1 MTALQN
7 GPCGVRRRPGLPGRL
22 SVRSR
27 WRSGPRL
34 RLGLVRAL
42 CALTLLILVPGA
54 ASPEDVPA
62 GSGAGTD
69 RHGMAT
75 PLRMVNLN
83 PFHLLYG
90 VPASAGAR
98 VMPPGASEVIASV
111 DMASHLRAGGSGTER
126 VLMDGET
133 YRQGLALRHGLGEGW
148 ELLVDVP
155 AVSHTGGVFD
165 GFIEDWHDTFGL
177 PQGDRDRA
185 PRDRLAMFYADGG
198 GTRFDIDGDVH
209 SLGDASVGVG
219 YALPSPPF
227 SNDGVVVRGM
237 IKLPSGDEGALA
249 GSGGYSASAWA
260 ETSGAFSGSAVS
272 RNWLYAA
279 TLGVLA
285 GEAPEELSDIGGR
298 FIAFGRF
305 GVSWRALEDLHL
317 TLQIEAHS
325 SPYGG
330 SALSPLSDPAVMLGL
345 GGTLRITERMA
356 LEIAVTE
363 DDGTWHA
370 APDIGL
376 HTALR
381 WRL

>member
-1 MTALQN
+1 M
-7 GPCGVRRRPGLPGRL
+7 RPGL
-22 SVRSR
+22 VCA
-27 WRSGPRL
+27 
-34 RLGLVRAL
+34 LG
-42 CALTLLILVPGA
+42 ALTLLVLVPGA
-54 ASPEDVPA
+54 ASPEGVPA

-90 VPASAGAR
+90 VPASAGAH
-98 VMPPGASEVIASV
+98 VMPQGASEVIASV
-111 DMASHLRAGGSGTER
+111 DMASHLRAGSSGTER

-133 YRQGLALRHGLGEGW
+133 YRHGLALRHGLGDGW
-148 ELLVDVP
+148 ELLVDIP

-165 GFIEDWHDTFGL
+165 GFIEDWHDAFGL

-227 SNDGVVVRGM
+227 SNDGVVVRAM
-237 IKLPSGDEGALA
+237 IKLPSGDDDALA

-260 ETSGAFSGSAVS
+260 ETSGAFPGSAVS

-285 GEAPEELSDIGGR
+285 GEAPG
-298 FIAFGRF
+298 
-305 GVSWRALEDLHL
+305 
-317 TLQIEAHS
+317 
-325 SPYGG
+325 
-330 SALSPLSDPAVMLGL
+330 
-345 GGTLRITERMA
+345 
-356 LEIAVTE
+356 
-363 DDGTWHA
+363 
-370 APDIGL
+370 
-376 HTALR
+376 
-381 WRL
+381 